1 MNQDNYSHILNIKI
15 ISKTTRLII
24 NDEHLLETIKEL
36 FLQSEQYFND
46 IKLIWRRIKWKGIN
60 KYFDL
65 GDIVID
71 SAFSIDQ
78 ILLDSVKSCLQN
90 ITKELHEKGLLSNN
104 QLIIFKLIKPLV
116 ENLIILP
123 DTL

>member
-1 MNQDNYSHILNIKI
+1 MDHGNYSHVLNIKI

-24 NDEHLLETIKEL
+24 NDENLLETIKEL
-36 FLQSEQYFND
+36 FLQKKQYFDNV
-46 IKLIWRRIKWKGIN
+46 KLVWRRIKWKGMN
-60 KYFDL
+60 KYFDI

-71 SAFSIDQ
+71 SVFYTEQ
-78 ILLDSVKSCLQN
+78 ILLDCVRSCLQD
-90 ITKELHEKGLLSNN
+90 ITKELHNKGLLSTN

-116 ENLIILP
+116 ENLVILP